1 MAIFKCICC
10 GEQREGEKAFSCSK
24 CGYNMYEM
32 PFERQT
38 ILAREIVSFIKRIR
52 LQKLT
57 VGQLKFYSLVPRKD
71 KNGEIKF
78 DKVSKKKDDDRFPCF
93 NEIQKYAVAADR
105 TEKFIERL
113 NASLEQI
120 EKHYHTPFYND
131 YVVEPDSLCS
141 IIEKYDAT
149 LKQAL
154 SALGLEIQID
164 KLRFPEIQM
173 HYSELPKETAMLVF
187 SELISNLHLLVS
199 KVGKFIKLN
208 NIYGRAYQYKLQNPY
223 KPATEEVDVVQVL
236 SKANA
241 DVLKTLQKQYA
252 VDIFSDGT
260 EELQEMLKVF
270 WRAVSTIMAVPLLE
284 KTEKYQLLNEEVFN
298 AAIEEKLLSFLATRY
313 QKIDETVFNERFWE
327 GKTEDTLFALY
338 NKMIE
343 LDSYGL
349 MGVNKEKLLIP
360 GVYEQQLNTLIGLSA
375 IKDSILKIKSY
386 ALSNKGTDGL
396 NIHMCFYGNPG
407 TGKTEVA
414 RIISGILYE
423 NKILPTKKVIEVDR
437 SDLVGQYVGETP
449 QKTMSVIQRA
459 MGGVLFI
466 DEAYSLASKDAGFD
480 YGHEAIATLIKAMED
495 ERGKFCVILAGY
507 RTQMH
512 EMISTNPGFKSR
524 IQFELDFPNYSRDE
538 LGQITQLMLK
548 NRKYNMDDTALQKVL
563 DITDVKRKESNFAN
577 AREIRN
583 ILDQVI
589 MCQNVR
595 SSDSEDRELGIV
607 DVNRYIK
614 DAKIALPTTGE
625 GINHRVLTAEE
636 ELEQLVGLE
645 TTKRMIRKIKAYA
658 KRNLMDLSFNLH
670 MCFYGNPGTGKTEV
684 ARILSRIL
692 YDAGVLPEAKLVE
705 TDAHGLMGKYVGETA
720 PKTKTKI
727 DEAMGGVLFVDEAYS
742 LVPEN
747 AADGRAMSY
756 GEEAVSTLLKEMED
770 HRGQFCVI
778 FAGYKKEMKNML
790 ATNPGLESRIQ
801 FILEFPD
808 YTREELRQI
817 AFSFLNKKKY
827 QIVDAAMD
835 RILDVADYY
844 RESPNFANARTV
856 RNILDQVIMNQNLRA
871 ENNADDYNI
880 ILSDVEDYIL
890 DEGINLAQKKEER
903 RIGFV

>member
-38 ILAREIVSFIKRIR
+38 ILTQEIVSFIKRLR
-52 LQKLT
+52 LQKITAGHLR
-57 VGQLKFYSLVPRKD
+57 FYSLVPRKD
-71 KNGEIKF
+71 KNGETKF
-78 DKVSKKKDDDRFPCF
+78 VKVSKKKDDDRFPSF
-93 NEIQKYAVAADR
+93 DKIQKHAVAADR

-131 YVVEPDSLCS
+131 YVVELDSLCS

-164 KLRFPEIQM
+164 ELRFPEIQM
-173 HYSELPKETAMLVF
+173 HYSELPKETAIPIF

-223 KPATEEVDVVQVL
+223 KPATEEVDVVHVL

-313 QKIDETVFNERFWE
+313 QKIDERVFNECFWE

-360 GVYEQQLNTLIGLSA
+360 GVHEQQLNTLIGLSA

-396 NIHMCFYGNPG
+396 NLHMCFYGNPG

-414 RIISGILYE
+414 RIIAGILYE

-449 QKTMSVIQRA
+449 QKTISVIQRA

-507 RTQMH
+507 RTQMY

-524 IQFELDFPNYSRDE
+524 IQFELDFPNYSRNE

-563 DITDVKRKESNFAN
+563 DITDVKRKEPNFAN

-625 GINHRVLTAEE
+625 GINHRILTAEE
-636 ELEQLVGLE
+636 ELEQLIGLE

-658 KRNLMDLSFNLH
+658 KRNLEDLSFNLH

-720 PKTKTKI
+720 PKTKAKI
-727 DEAMGGVLFVDEAYS
+727 DEAMGGVLFIDEAYS

-756 GEEAVSTLLKEMED
+756 GEEVVSTLLKEMED

-778 FAGYKKEMKNML
+778 FAGYKNEMRNML

-801 FILEFPD
+801 FMLEFPD

-827 QIVDAAMD
+827 QIVDTAMD

-871 ENNADDYNI
+871 ENNADDYSI